1 MVFMLETLHSN
12 QELDIELS
20 SFIDAKQNIWFEGKE
35 IATILGYNDTDQALR
50 KHVWEENKKK
60 TASEAPR
67 QNDGLLLSHF
77 YQ

>member
-1 MVFMLETLHSN
+1 MVFMLERLHSN

-35 IATILGYNDTDQALR
+35 IATILGYNDTDQALNSMYR
-50 KHVWEENKKK
+50 KKTRK

-67 QNDGLLLSHF
+67 RK
-77 YQ
+77 